1 MSNSPIYPHDPIE
14 EIQPDVFMVRG
25 SIKMNALMTIT
36 RNMAFVRH
44 DGELTLID
52 PIRLSAAEEKRL
64 DELGTVK
71 RILRL
76 GPGHGV
82 DDPYYIERYGAELW
96 APGSSQS
103 FPEPKPSLVFDET
116 TPTPFPNAQFFCLQG
131 LKQPEAVLLL
141 KRGSQRERG
150 LLITCDAIQNYGDYR
165 YNNLVARLAMPFI
178 GFPKTTI
185 VGPMWLKAMT
195 PEGGNLA
202 SEFRRL
208 LELEFDQLLSAHGS
222 FLETGAHEAC
232 ERAVDKTFSS

>member
-1 MSNSPIYPHDPIE
+1 MSDSPIYPHDPIE

-36 RNMAFVRH
+36 RNMACVRH
-44 DGELTLID
+44 DGELTLVD
-52 PIRLSAAEEKRL
+52 PIRLSSAEERRL

-71 RILRL
+71 RVLRL

-82 DDPYYIERYGAELW
+82 DDPYYIERHGAELW
-96 APGSSQS
+96 APGPSQS

-116 TPTPFPNAQFFCLQG
+116 TPAPFPDARFFCMQG

-141 KRGSQRERG
+141 KRANG
-150 LLITCDAIQNYGDYR
+150 LLITCDAIQHYGDYR
-165 YNNLVARLAMPFI
+165 YNSLFARLVMPFI

-185 VGPMWLKAMT
+185 VGPMWAKAMT
-195 PEGGNLA
+195 PEGGNLE

-208 LELEFDQLLSAHGS
+208 LELDFDQLLSAHGS

-232 ERAVDKTFSS
+232 ERAVDNMFSS